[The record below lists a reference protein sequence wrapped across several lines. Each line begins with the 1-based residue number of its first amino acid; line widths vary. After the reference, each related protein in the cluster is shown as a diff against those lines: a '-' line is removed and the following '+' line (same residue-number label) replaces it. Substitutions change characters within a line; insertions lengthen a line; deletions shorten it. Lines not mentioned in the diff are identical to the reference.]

1 MSEKDLVLEHQGM
14 LEVVD
19 LKTYYRTIR
28 GPLKAVDGVS
38 FSVQKG
44 EILGLVG
51 ESGCGKTTLALSV
64 IRLLPPAS
72 YVAAGKISLD
82 GQDVLSLTEG
92 QMKDIRWK
100 KVSIIFQGALNSLNP
115 VLTVKEQIAEA
126 ILAHQKIEKRKVEA
140 RIDELFDAVGLE
152 RTRTSNFPHEF
163 SGGMKQ
169 RVMIAMA
176 LACDP
181 DLVIADEPTTAL
193 DVIVQYQI
201 LDLIRSLRDRL
212 QISMILITHD
222 LSVVAELCDKIGI
235 MYAGKMVEFG
245 GIFEIFETPKHPY
258 TRALLKSIPKM
269 EGAKTRLTYIS
280 GSVPDLTGPVPA
292 CRFYGRCPYGQKICE
307 EVEPRSEP
315 VTSGHYVACHF
326 WRDIEKQ

>member
-1 MSEKDLVLEHQGM
+1 M
-14 LEVVD
+14 LEVAD

-38 FSVQKG
+38 FSLQKG

-51 ESGCGKTTLALSV
+51 ESGCGKTTLALSIV
-64 IRLLPPAS
+64 RLLPPAS
-72 YVAAGKISLD
+72 YVAAGRISLD
-82 GQDVLSLTEG
+82 GQDVLSLTEE
-92 QMKDIRWK
+92 QIKDIRWK

-115 VLTVKEQIAEA
+115 VLPVKEQIAEA
-126 ILAHQKIEKRKVEA
+126 ILAHRKTEKRNVEA
-140 RIDELFDAVGLE
+140 RIDELFNAVGLE
-152 RTRTSNFPHEF
+152 PTRKANFPHEF

-176 LACDP
+176 LACNP

-201 LDLIRSLRDRL
+201 LDLIRSLRDKL
-212 QISMILITHD
+212 QMSMILITHD

-245 GIFEIFETPKHPY
+245 DIFQIFERPKHPY

-280 GSVPDLTGPVPA
+280 GSLPDLTGPVPA
-292 CRFYGRCPYGQKICE
+292 CRFQGRCPYGQKICE
-307 EVEPRSEP
+307 EVEPRSEL
-315 VTSGHYVACHF
+315 VAANHYVACHF